1 MSGRYPLENSFYY
14 HIVSGG
20 DTLEKIAELYKTTP
34 DEIRAL
40 NTFESD
46 ELVLSDY
53 IKVPC
58 TLGQLEPDGYMDEG
72 SKFAEYMANLDP
84 ELKKQ
89 KYSLE
94 LLAHVKDYGYVQEL
108 RYADVVSRRYTGLLK
123 IERQSGREAADLYAN
138 FMQQMEDNDG
148 EYEYFGAGK
157 GTFKGQRERGTMRN
171 GRYVLKEDNHSGVRE
186 SHGHESI
193 ILEALGKYRPQGE
206 LLPNN
211 VIMEIYAGN
220 WLRDHSQIVV
230 PAVLNRKIDIRFN
243 GKVTA
248 VYPNRDFLARILA
261 VLAYDHFFD
270 DYFAHELLEKRNN
283 LRVHLGRLQPMAD
296 WLKAEVLA
304 AQRFD
309 NLPKDKQRR
318 YKAIALM
325 VYNNNAAMPL
335 QLFSD
340 LWLIE
345 PQKGKHIVGV
355 YRPQEHIDNPQME
368 KDERRP
374 EGDSRYADYN
384 DFNKAPNQ
392 KSHRTNQEL
401 ASPHYNLKNYIA
413 DSTPENSGDSAF
425 PTALEYVLEQLDISM
440 SGNMHS
446 RHALRALGNA
456 FHVLEDFFAH
466 TNFTEVALIK
476 QGYQVDDH
484 VQQPYVD
491 YREIPIVSGTFGLW
505 DTLAS
510 IGPKLGDL
518 VDPLKSMEEYKGF
531 MYGERRLEDFIITAI
546 VEWINI
552 AEISRIW
559 NTYLSLRD
567 QLAGLNEALY
577 VDKAREIAQFVR
589 TARTLASVIKPIISF
604 MLKFAGSGILQHS
617 HGAIRLVQGWGNYGE
632 NPTHTQ
638 LGKDDHHNA
647 LHMLAAK
654 LAIKAVEDVGRRW
667 IACRESPTAA
677 NKQAVKDTVKRYF
690 VHPARTNWMDGDIRQ
705 WARANPQ
712 AIRAAR

>member
-1 MSGRYPLENSFYY
+1 M
-14 HIVSGG
+14 
-20 DTLEKIAELYKTTP
+20 
-34 DEIRAL
+34 
-40 NTFESD
+40 
-46 ELVLSDY
+46 
-53 IKVPC
+53 
-58 TLGQLEPDGYMDEG
+58 QLE
-72 SKFAEYMANLDP
+72 
-84 ELKKQ
+84 
-89 KYSLE
+89 
-94 LLAHVKDYGYVQEL
+94 
-108 RYADVVSRRYTGLLK
+108 
-123 IERQSGREAADLYAN
+123 
-138 FMQQMEDNDG
+138 
-148 EYEYFGAGK
+148 
-157 GTFKGQRERGTMRN
+157 
-171 GRYVLKEDNHSGVRE
+171 
-186 SHGHESI
+186 
-193 ILEALGKYRPQGE
+193 
-206 LLPNN
+206 
-211 VIMEIYAGN
+211 
-220 WLRDHSQIVV
+220 
-230 PAVLNRKIDIRFN
+230 
-243 GKVTA
+243 
-248 VYPNRDFLARILA
+248 
-261 VLAYDHFFD
+261 
-270 DYFAHELLEKRNN
+270 
-283 LRVHLGRLQPMAD
+283 
-296 WLKAEVLA
+296 
-304 AQRFD
+304 
-309 NLPKDKQRR
+309 
-318 YKAIALM
+318 
-325 VYNNNAAMPL
+325 
-335 QLFSD
+335 
-340 LWLIE
+340 
-345 PQKGKHIVGV
+345 
-355 YRPQEHIDNPQME
+355 
-368 KDERRP
+368 
-374 EGDSRYADYN
+374 
-384 DFNKAPNQ
+384 
-392 KSHRTNQEL
+392 
-401 ASPHYNLKNYIA
+401 
-413 DSTPENSGDSAF
+413 
-425 PTALEYVLEQLDISM
+425 ISM

-484 VQQPYVD
+484 VQQPYTD
-491 YREIPIVSGTFGLW
+491 YRKIPIVSGTFGLW

-577 VDKAREIAQFVR
+577 ADKAREIAQFVR